1 MQYGK
6 FIKGKLV
13 YAPKVVVIDDMN
25 IWNASEE
32 QMLSLGWKLIVFNDM
47 PEDAPTGYY
56 YKPEWEETEVEII
69 QNWVLTE
76 LPEDID
82 EYEAY
87 QIIVGGLE

>member
-6 FIKGKLV
+6 IIKSKLV

-32 QMLSLGWKLIVFNDM
+32 QMLFLGWKPIVFNDM

-56 YKPEWEETEVEII
+56 YKTEWEETEAEII
-69 QNWVLTE
+69 QNQVLTE

-87 QIIVGGLE
+87 QIIIGGLE